1 MKRIFVIITII
12 CSALC
17 IYAEQIHPIDAYV
30 MANESY
36 AKGEYA
42 DAASLYEA
50 ALEQGKSAEV
60 YYNLGN
66 AYFKMGELAQSILSY
81 ERALRINPRYEDA
94 KHNLQFAQSR
104 IVDNIEDNTAFF
116 LSQWTVA
123 LRNSLHET
131 SWIWLSIGL
140 FVLFLIGAI
149 GFAFLHSIG
158 WRKAGFHTAWVA
170 LLFSIISLSF
180 AGSLHNRD
188 TVREEAIITQSIVNA
203 KSSPDKSGTDLFV
216 LHEGTKVH
224 VRSTLSGWMEIHVG
238 NHVGWVSQS
247 ALERI

>member
-1 MKRIFVIITII
+1 MRKIVTCILILGAWFLSPSTFAQDSYTI
-12 CSALC
+12 
-17 IYAEQIHPIDAYV
+17 
-30 MANESY
+30 ANELY
-36 AKGEYA
+36 AAGEYA
-42 DAASLYEA
+42 EA
-50 ALEQGKSAEV
+50 AAQYETILEQGRSAEV

-66 AYFKMGELAQSILSY
+66 AYFKQGELAQSILAY

-123 LRNSLHET
+123 LRNLLHET
-131 SWIWLSIGL
+131 TWMWLSIGL
-140 FVLFLIGAI
+140 FILCLIGVIA
-149 GFAFLHSIG
+149 FAFLHTIG
-158 WRKAGFHTAWVA
+158 WRKAGFHTAWIA
-170 LLFSIISLSF
+170 LLLSIISLSF
-180 AGSLHNRD
+180 AASLHNRD
-188 TVREEAIITQSIVNA
+188 TAREEAIITQSIVNA

-224 VRSTLSGWMEIHVG
+224 IRSTLSGWAEISVG
-238 NHVGWVSQS
+238 NYIGWVNQN